1 MKERNKRMSA
11 TRKNYQEIKD
21 NPALSYISQMR
32 TQDSE
37 EYKREDNQVFQEE
50 VSEISELSEKSAVA
64 EIEKTESDQV
74 TEKALEPNAETL
86 EETLRKASELKI
98 PATPAGYRISPQYR
112 ELKTH
117 RTQLVFPPSLFR
129 KAKKR
134 AQQLN
139 VSLNEFIC
147 LILEAIVGNDADP
160 KK

>member
-1 MKERNKRMSA
+1 MRNDHECRYHKDENEGNQGFRERDGA
-11 TRKNYQEIKD
+11 T
-21 NPALSYISQMR
+21 
-32 TQDSE
+32 
-37 EYKREDNQVFQEE
+37 
-50 VSEISELSEKSAVA
+50 SEISEVSEVTAVA
-64 EIEKTESDQV
+64 EVEVKEKTESSEI
-74 TEKALEPNAETL
+74 TERVLKTPAETL
-86 EETLRKASELKI
+86 EETLRKASEMKI

-147 LILEAIVGNDADP
+147 LILQAIVGNDVDP

>member
-1 MKERNKRMSA
+1 MSA

-21 NPALSYISQMR
+21 NPTLSYISQMR

-37 EYKREDNQVFQEE
+37 EYKREDNQVVQEE
-50 VSEISELSEKSAVA
+50 VSEISEKSAVA